1 MKQRWMLALM
11 GVTTITLCSVSAYA
25 QFGRVSGICRD
36 ADGSPI
42 VGATVR
48 YVSKDTGQK
57 FEMKTGKKGD
67 YNSIGVTAGHAYT
80 VYLIGADGKEIQHV
94 DNVQVSFGDNTPLD
108 FDIKQQQTKALEQKG
123 MTAEQAKEAQAQLKE
138 KQAAATKEA
147 DTIKVL
153 NEKLTA
159 ANEATKT
166 GDYDTAINLLTEAT
180 NLDATRDV
188 LWYRLGDAYSQSAAK
203 QTDASEK
210 TKRLESAVTDIQK
223 AIDIKKS
230 DIAAAANS
238 TDKKPDAAKEAE
250 SNKNLAAYYNGLGS
264 AYARAGKADG
274 AVTAYNQAAEMD
286 RSNRG
291 MYYFNLGAIMTNG
304 GHVDEAIAAFDKA
317 IAADPTK
324 AAAYYWKGVNLMG
337 KATLKGDKMIAPEGT
352 AEALNKYLELEPTG
366 QYAQPAK
373 DLLASMGAAVE
384 TSYGKKKGASPKK

>member
-1 MKQRWMLALM
+1 MKQRWMLAL
-11 GVTTITLCSVSAYA
+11 LSVAVVALWSTSAYA
-25 QFGRVSGICRD
+25 QFGRVSGMCRD
-36 ADGSPI
+36 ADGNPI

-67 YNSIGVTAGHAYT
+67 YTSIGVTAGHAYT

-108 FDIKQQQTKALEQKG
+108 FDIKQQQTKVLQQQG

-138 KQAAATKEA
+138 KQAAAAKES

-153 NEKLTA
+153 NEKLIA

-188 LWYRLGDAYSQSAAK
+188 LWYRLGDTYSQSATK
-203 QTDASEK
+203 QTDSAEK
-210 TKRLESAVTDIQK
+210 AKRLDSAIADIQK
-223 AIDIKKS
+223 AIDIKKA
-230 DIAAAANS
+230 DMAAANS
-238 TDKKPDAAKEAE
+238 SDKKPDAAKEADA
-250 SNKNLAAYYNGLGS
+250 NKNLAGYYNGLGS

-286 RSNRG
+286 PSNRS

-324 AAAYYWKGVNLMG
+324 AAAYYWKGVNMMG

-373 DLLASMGAAVE
+373 DLLASMGAAIE
-384 TSYGKKKGASPKK
+384 TSFGKKKGAAPKK

>member
-1 MKQRWMLALM
+1 MKQRWMLALVSVAM
-11 GVTTITLCSVSAYA
+11 VALWSVSAYA

-36 ADGSPI
+36 ADGNPI
-42 VGATVR
+42 AGATVR

-67 YNSIGVTAGHAYT
+67 YNSIGVAAGHAYT

-108 FDIKQQQTKALEQKG
+108 FDIKQQQTKVLQQQG

-138 KQAAATKEA
+138 KQAAAAKES

-166 GDYDTAINLLTEAT
+166 GNYDSAISLLTEAT

-188 LWYRLGDAYSQSAAK
+188 LWYRLGDAYSQSATK
-203 QTDASEK
+203 QTDSSEK
-210 TKRLESAVTDIQK
+210 SKRLDSAIADIQK
-223 AIDIKKS
+223 AIDIKKADMAS
-230 DIAAAANS
+230 ANS
-238 TDKKPDAAKEAE
+238 SDKKPDAAKEAE

-274 AVTAYNQAAEMD
+274 AVTAYNQAAD
-286 RSNRG
+286 LDPTNRG

-352 AEALNKYLELEPTG
+352 TEALNKYLELEPTG

-373 DLLASMGAAVE
+373 DLLASMGASVE